1 MAVSWVLSVAG
12 FAAVAERAGVLA
24 AFGPSVEVV
33 AESTGSVGSK
43 VRKGAPVR
51 IMVPT
56 STNGTTGFGLPR
68 KFHEIKLRVPFPPIG
83 GKIVGCFPMEIDV
96 VREPCKARELPLG

>member
-1 MAVSWVLSVAG
+1 MAVSWVVSVAG

-24 AFGPSVEVV
+24 AFGPSVVV
-33 AESTGSVGSK
+33 AAESTLGIVGSK
-43 VRKGAPVR
+43 SGKGAPVR

-68 KFHEIKLRVPFPPIG
+68 KFHEI
-83 GKIVGCFPMEIDV
+83 
-96 VREPCKARELPLG
+96 